1 MIQVYAIVVFVLI
14 AAGALLG
21 SVAIVSVGIW
31 REERALSLTRRSPSR
46 LASGIR
52 AANGFYSC
60 GLQPGTDYRQPKDLP
75 LPRLAGPNPGRR

>member
-14 AAGALLG
+14 ASGALLG
-21 SVAIVSVGIW
+21 SVAVVSIGIW

-52 AANGFYSC
+52 AATGFHSC
-60 GLQPGTDYRQPKDLP
+60 GLHPAPDYRRPKDLP
-75 LPRLAGPNPGRR
+75 LPRLAGQHQGHR